1 MNVCLSIY
9 FGKYTHIIPYREER
23 IMSRFLQIFLCLIF
37 LFNTA
42 SAAEISAEYACV
54 IEAMTGRVLYEK
66 NADERAAM
74 ASTTKIM
81 TAVIALE
88 NTKPDDIVTMSR
100 NAAYQEGSS
109 AYFKIGDEVRMM
121 DLLYGLM
128 LNSGNDA
135 AVAIAEH
142 ISGNTE
148 DFAVLMNEKAKEIG
162 ASDTSFINPNG
173 LYDEKHYTTAED
185 LAKITA
191 YAMENETFCDIV
203 SSKTKEITVVNTGV
217 KMYFSNHNKMLKT
230 YDGATG
236 VKTGFT
242 KKAGRC
248 LVSSAK
254 RDGIELIAVTLNAP
268 DDWTDHKNLLDEAFS
283 KVEVKTIVRK
293 GQKISEIIANDTKI
307 GAICSEDIIVP
318 YFGAA
323 SEYELVTH
331 LVKNISAP
339 VNDGDKIGICDVVYD
354 GKVIKQFDLL
364 SDSNIY
370 KKKSFIDFIKDFFIN

>member
-1 MNVCLSIY
+1 M
-9 FGKYTHIIPYREER
+9 R
-23 IMSRFLQIFLCLIF
+23 RFFLIF
-37 LFNTA
+37 ICQMIFISSAYA
-42 SAAEISAEYACV
+42 SDISAEYACV
-54 IEAMTGRVLYEK
+54 IESKTGKVLYEK
-66 NADERAAM
+66 NADMRAAM

-81 TAVIALE
+81 TAIIALE
-88 NTKPDDIVTMSR
+88 NAKPDDIVTVSR

-109 AYFKIGDEVRMM
+109 AYFKIGDEVRME
-121 DLLYGLM
+121 DVLYGLM

-142 ISGNTE
+142 ISGNSD
-148 DFAVLMNEKAKEIG
+148 DFAVLMNKKAKEIG
-162 ASDTSFINPNG
+162 AYNTSFINPNG

-191 YAMENETFCDIV
+191 YAMKNETFCEIV

-248 LVSSAK
+248 LVSSAE
-254 RDGIELIAVTLNAP
+254 RDGIELISVTLNAP

-283 KVEVKTIVRK
+283 EVKYKTIVKK
-293 GQKISEIIANDTKI
+293 GQKISEITANGIKI
-307 GAICSEDIIVP
+307 GAVCGEDITVP
-318 YFGAA
+318 YFGSAG
-323 SEYELVTH
+323 EYELVTH

-354 GKVIKQFDLL
+354 EKIIKQVDLL
-364 SDSNIY
+364 SDTNIY
-370 KKKSFIDFIKDFFIN
+370 KKKSFIEFIKDFFIS